1 MLYRVIIVK
10 NVFVDKHICFAS
22 FSISMYFCVFRI
34 ACLVVLCLCIC
45 DRLWENRALR
55 RGSNDSAF
63 YRTPHTIGFYRAHC
77 VETSTRSYSL
87 NNTAGGKKV
96 SELVFLVLRG

>member
-1 MLYRVIIVK
+1 MLCRVIIVK

-55 RGSNDSAF
+55 RGSNDSVF
-63 YRTPHTIGFYRAHC
+63 YRTLRILYVF
-77 VETSTRSYSL
+77 
-87 NNTAGGKKV
+87 TALIV
-96 SELVFLVLRG
+96 

>member
-45 DRLWENRALR
+45 DVFRIACLVVLCLCICDRLWENRALR
-55 RGSNDSAF
+55 RGSNDSVF
-63 YRTPHTIGFYRAHC
+63 YRT
-77 VETSTRSYSL
+77 
-87 NNTAGGKKV
+87 
-96 SELVFLVLRG
+96 LRIL